1 MMCTAAAAAVE
12 SVPAVLESQASD
24 PPHPARLALPL
35 PPPCLLTSLQI
46 VCDGMYSGF
55 RRKLTISPSIHH
67 PSFFIGLLL
76 KVGWA

>member
-1 MMCTAAAAAVE
+1 M
-12 SVPAVLESQASD
+12 
-24 PPHPARLALPL
+24 
-35 PPPCLLTSLQI
+35 QI

-76 KVGWA
+76 KVREGRWCWAALGARWWGCECWRHDER